1 MGTVHASAERA
12 IAAPPEKVYHLL
24 ADYREGRPRIL
35 PDSFTDYSVEAGGT
49 GAGTVVTYTL
59 HAAKRERPYR
69 MEVTE
74 PQPGR
79 VLEESD
85 AGSSLTTTWTV
96 EPTGSGSTVRIDTRW
111 QGAGGVGGFFERT
124 FAPKGLGRIYEQILD
139 RLESEVT
146 ASPGAAN

>member
-12 IAAPPEKVYHLL
+12 IAAPPEKVYELL

-35 PDSFTDYSVEAGGT
+35 PDSFVDYAVESGGT

-69 MEVTE
+69 MEVAE
-74 PQPGR
+74 PQPGQ

-85 AGSSLTTTWTV
+85 AGSSLITTWTV
-96 EPTGSGSTVRIDTRW
+96 EPAATGSRVRIDTRW
-111 QGAGGVGGFFERT
+111 QGAGGVGGFFEKT

-146 ASPGAAN
+146 ASPGGS